1 MVIWTTT
8 PWTIPGNRA
17 IAFSPEISYGLY
29 QIADAADGSLARPG
43 EQILLADLL
52 AEEVAKQ
59 AKMML
64 RACARW
70 SKAS

>member
-1 MVIWTTT
+1 MIWTTT

-29 QIADAADGSLARPG
+29 QIADAADGSLARAG
-43 EQILLADLL
+43 EQLLLADTL
-52 AEEVAKQ
+52 AEQVAKH

-64 RACARW
+64 SRVRTVTA
-70 SKAS
+70 KN

>member
-1 MVIWTTT
+1 MIWTTT

-29 QIADAADGSLARPG
+29 EVADATDGSLARPS
-43 EQILLADLL
+43 EHLLLADTL
-52 AEEVAKQ
+52 AEQVAKQ

-64 RACARW
+64 SRVRTVTG
-70 SKAS
+70 